1 MGSDRPL
8 AILVAWIL
16 GLSLLGAW
24 TAYRMPV
31 SSDLTLFLPQAA
43 STQEYVLLDQLH
55 EGVGNRIHFA
65 AVSGADAAARA
76 KASRTLRSRLEASQ
90 HFLRVA
96 NGTEPFQGPERDFL
110 LRHRY
115 LLSPEV
121 RPARFEPESLT
132 ASLRQRLDELRAPTS
147 LVTKDL
153 LARDPTGELLAI
165 LKRLEN
171 PSNPQRS
178 RGVWV
183 SRGGEQALLLLWT
196 RAPGTALEAQQ
207 SAQEA
212 LQKAFQEVPGSDRLR
227 LEVTGP
233 GVFGVEARDRIRR
246 EASRLT
252 LLGTLGVGV
261 LLLFLFRSARI
272 LLLTAL
278 PLATGVLAGAWAV
291 WLSFGAVH
299 GITLAFGITLLGV
312 ALDYPLHLLT
322 QVAGSTP
329 ARSALSRVWPTL
341 RLGVLTTVAAYAI
354 LATTEFR
361 GLVQLGIFAAT
372 GLATAA
378 ATTRWALPP
387 VCPAEK
393 RREWPR
399 LALGRWLRPSWV
411 LGTVLLAAAAASVPI
426 SIWSMPEA
434 LERDLRALSPV
445 PEAQMERFQELREQ
459 LGMPDYRHFLIVTG
473 ESRQKA
479 LEKAEDL
486 SGSLAS
492 LVEEGR
498 IEAYRSPVAVLPSV
512 ATQRQRQRS
521 LPSRQRLAANL
532 EGATRDLPF
541 REGLFQPFLE
551 DVHRARDQAP
561 VRLPDLEGTFLFYRA
576 ASLLTSL
583 PRGHSALIPLKGT
596 EGSDPLEAAA
606 GVTGPEVL
614 PLELG
619 PATDRLV
626 YRFMGAGM
634 SRLGIGLLV
643 LVLVLAV
650 GLRSSRRLLGVVT
663 PVVLALMTT
672 LGLLLTFGEQL
683 TLFHVLA
690 LLLVFGIGVDYT
702 LFFERPGPD
711 AAYRERTLHGLVACA
726 GSTLLVFGLLA
737 TSDIPVLHQLGL
749 TVFLGALASF
759 LTALTFARRLSG
771 SAAPQGEPLIPRAR
785 S

>member
-1 MGSDRPL
+1 MGRNRPL
-8 AILVAWIL
+8 VILLAWLMGL
-16 GLSLLGAW
+16 GLLGAW
-24 TAYRMPV
+24 MAYRMPV

-43 STQEYVLLDQLH
+43 STQEHVLLDQLH
-55 EGVGNRIHFA
+55 QGVGNRIHFA
-65 AVSGADAAARA
+65 AISEADPATRT
-76 KASRTLRSRLEASQ
+76 KASRSLRSQLEASE

-96 NGTEPFQGPERDFL
+96 NGSEPFQGPERDFL
-110 LRHRY
+110 LRNRY
-115 LLSPEV
+115 LLSPEIS
-121 RPARFEPESLT
+121 PARFEPESLA

-165 LKRLEN
+165 LQRLES
-171 PSNPQRS
+171 PSSPQRS
-178 RGVWV
+178 QGVWT
-183 SRGGEQALLLLWT
+183 SPNGEQALLLLWT

-212 LQKAFQEVPGSDRLR
+212 LRKAFQEIPGGDRLR

-246 EASRLT
+246 ETSRLT
-252 LLGTLGVGV
+252 LLGTLGVGI
-261 LLLFLFRSARI
+261 LLLFLFRSPRVLVLA
-272 LLLTAL
+272 AM
-278 PLATGVLAGAWAV
+278 PLATGILAGALAI
-291 WLSFGAVH
+291 WLSFGAIH

-322 QVAGSTP
+322 QVTASNHT
-329 ARSALSRVWPTL
+329 RSALARVWPTL

-361 GLVQLGIFAAT
+361 GLVQLGVFAAT

-378 ATTRWALPP
+378 AATRWALPS
-387 VCPAEK
+387 VCGAGQ
-393 RREWPR
+393 RREWPP
-399 LALGRWLRPSWV
+399 LALGHWLRPSLPV
-411 LGTVLLAAAAASVPI
+411 GVVLLAAAAASVPVFL
-426 SIWSMPEA
+426 WSMPEA

-445 PEAQMERFQELREQ
+445 PKAQMQRFQELREQ
-459 LGMPDYRHFLIVTG
+459 LGMPDYRHFLIVTA

-486 SGSLAS
+486 SRSLTS

-498 IEAYRSPVAVLPSV
+498 IEDYRSPVVVLPSV

-521 LPSRQRLAANL
+521 LPPRQQLAANL
-532 EGATRDLPF
+532 ERANRDLPF
-541 REGLFQPFLE
+541 RDGLFQPFFE
-551 DVHRARDQAP
+551 DIERARDRAP
-561 VRLPDLEGTFLFYRA
+561 IRLPDLEGTFFYYRA

-583 PRGHSALIPLKGT
+583 PRGNSALIPLRGT
-596 EGSDPLEAAA
+596 KDSDPLKAAA
-606 GVTGPEVL
+606 GATGPDVL

-626 YRFMGAGM
+626 YRFMGAGI
-634 SRLGIGLLV
+634 SRLGAGMLV

-650 GLRSSRRLLGVVT
+650 GLRCGRRLVGVAT
-663 PVVLALMTT
+663 PVALALMTT
-672 LGLLLTFGEQL
+672 LGLLLILGEQL

-702 LFFERPGPD
+702 LFFERPEPD
-711 AAYRERTLHGLVACA
+711 AAHRQRTLRGLVACA

-749 TVFLGALASF
+749 TVFSGALISF
-759 LTALTFARRLSG
+759 LMALTFARRLSG
-771 SAAPQGEPLIPRAR
+771 SVEPETGPSAP
-785 S
+785 